1 MKMRDWESTIQNMLE
16 ESNRESKESGK
27 HRVLTQWRAKLA
39 QEPYRLP
46 LYQIDEIVREYRN
59 RLTTVTPPTSS
70 CSPGDVVKSP
80 HLPINSPT
88 WVNAQT

>member
-1 MKMRDWESTIQNMLE
+1 MKMRDWETTIQNMLE

-59 RLTTVTPPTSS
+59 RLTSVSLQMGS
-70 CSPGDVVKSP
+70 CSPD
-80 HLPINSPT
+80 HLTQSTHFPT
-88 WVNAQT
+88 CN